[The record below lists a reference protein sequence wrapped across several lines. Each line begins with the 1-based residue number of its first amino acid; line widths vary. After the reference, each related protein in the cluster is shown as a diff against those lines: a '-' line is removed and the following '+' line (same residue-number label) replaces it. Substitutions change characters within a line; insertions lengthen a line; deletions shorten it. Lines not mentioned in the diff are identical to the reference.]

1 MIVTSGGKNIAPQPI
16 ENCLLT
22 SQFIE
27 QAVVIGDRRKFCSAI
42 IVPSS
47 AAVETWAQREGIVAE
62 DYTSLLSNEKLMA
75 FMQGEIDRLTESF
88 ASFERIKKFCL
99 LPELFSQDGGELTPS
114 LKIKRRIV
122 EEKYAAEI
130 EKMYRDD

>member
-1 MIVTSGGKNIAPQPI
+1 
-16 ENCLLT
+16 
-22 SQFIE
+22 
-27 QAVVIGDRRKFCSAI
+27 
-42 IVPSS
+42 
-47 AAVETWAQREGIVAE
+47 VETWAQREGIVAE